1 MIKKDVIIIG
11 AGAAGMMCAI
21 EAGKRGRSVLV
32 IEKSEKPGKK
42 ILISGGGRCNFTN
55 VNTSHGNFISQN
67 PHFHK
72 SAIAGYTPDDFISL
86 VRSYKIP
93 FHEKKLGQLF
103 CDKSSKDILEMLLS
117 ECKINHVS
125 MLTDIQVKEIQK
137 NDIFEIVTEKE
148 SYSCE
153 SLVIATGGISIPKMG
168 ATDFGYKMAEKF
180 GLKVTG
186 TYPGLVP
193 VLFGEKEKMIYSHLS
208 GISIDCIAGNDLT
221 EFRENLLFTHRGLSG
236 PAILQISSY
245 LKSGDYFLINLLPE
259 KNFYDLISEYPD
271 SDLSSLL
278 RMYFP
283 ERFVLTFTENIYKS
297 KKINTI
303 SKKDLE
309 YISNK
314 LHRWRIQPSGTEGY
328 DKAEVTVGG
337 IDTAE
342 LSSKSM
348 ESRKVRGLYFIGEVV
363 DVTGWLGGYN
373 FQWAWSSGFAAG
385 KYV

>member
-1 MIKKDVIIIG
+1 
-11 AGAAGMMCAI
+11 MMCAI